1 MNCRWEIQVFEVN
14 KLTPCTDATPLTN
27 ERVAAFIA
35 LLFKIQFLVD
45 VSCKT
50 GCIAWFAQVRKT
62 RQLAWKASALRLV
75 RYGVAL
81 GFVYGDLELAYSVG
95 YL

>member
-14 KLTPCTDATPLTN
+14 KPTPRTDATPLTN
-27 ERVAAFIA
+27 ERVAACIA

-50 GCIAWFAQVRKT
+50 DCSAWFAQVRKT

-81 GFVYGDLELAYSVG
+81 GFVYVNLEIAYSVDH
-95 YL
+95 L